1 MFDPSIIFHRTQAG
15 RDEIKQKTYG
25 LTQSER
31 LVLIMVDGV
40 SMYSEVRKKLPSLTD
55 ERFERALK
63 KLQQKELVLEVFMP
77 VEGQEAEEL
86 EPAIIDRFLQQD
98 PLDPVT
104 VIMYDPDEELEGRSG
119 TPVIPVQQAP
129 AGDNTL
135 STPAAAPILNAA
147 PPVPEVRLAQS
158 EDPVTISV
166 HATEP
171 MSQPAMDDVHNELA
185 DLLAEEVRQSQS
197 GRSPRMERIEPPLL
211 VTPVMP
217 AAPVAPRRASLFARL
232 HWGYWLIGLGCTFI
246 GTFVVAQIGG

>member
-40 SMYSEVRKKLPSLTD
+40 STYSEVRKKLPSLTD

-119 TPVIPVQQAP
+119 TPMIPVQTP
-129 AGDNTL
+129 AAT
-135 STPAAAPILNAA
+135 STPPMPAAAPTTDAV
-147 PPVPEVRLAQS
+147 PPAPEVQLAQP

-166 HATEP
+166 PATEP
-171 MSQPAMDDVHNELA
+171 MSQRAMDEVHNEMA

-211 VTPVMP
+211 VTPVMS
-217 AAPVAPRRASLFARL
+217 AAPVARHRASLFARL